1 MFFIQRMMRF
11 LVPYK
16 GLSALL
22 FLALI
27 IELAFETLLPLSFK
41 FIIDNAIIPGD
52 YPKLVFILGCLLVGA
67 ILVIMA
73 GVSRDFL
80 SARIGTAIIRD
91 MNVTMYE
98 HLQKLSM
105 DFYVRTKSANIVA
118 RFNSDLSVVENF
130 LMLIPY
136 GILSVLGLIC
146 NVIFLFVLQWK
157 LALLAT
163 IALPLCLLGPKM
175 LGTRASD
182 KTLLLKETQAQI
194 AEVVQENVSAQPV
207 LKAFGLERSSIS
219 SFHVFMAR
227 YTKIFANAH
236 FFTFLVDRSTNIGI
250 IILNLIVI
258 CSGSILAFQG
268 YLSIGS
274 LLAFNSILLSIS
286 TLLGGIT
293 WLAPQLIHATAGMR
307 RIEALLEETPTP
319 DAETTPALAP
329 LQYEIHFTN
338 VTFGYTPDHQNLKQI
353 NLSIPKG
360 SYTAFVGSSGSGKS
374 TIINLLMRF
383 YEPSTGAVSFDG
395 VNIHTTSLSSLRSQI
410 GIVFQDNFLFNT
422 SIRENIRMGKPDASD
437 QEIEDAARAAEIHDI
452 ILSFPDGY
460 DTCVGERGSKL
471 SGGQRQRI
479 AIARAIIR
487 NPAILILDE
496 ATSALDPATEM
507 AINLTLQK
515 LSHSRTVISVTHRL
529 ASVEHADCIFVL
541 HQGQLIEQGTHQKLL
556 ALPNG
561 TYRDSWDKQNGF
573 QMSDNGF
580 HVEIKPEK
588 LKKIPILSTLDDEL
602 LHEIS
607 HYFVTESYAKDRV
620 IIEEGDWGDRFYVIV
635 RGKVDVFKNKEGK
648 KQEQVASL
656 ADGDFFGEIALLQDV
671 RRTASIRSV
680 TPVILLSLQREFF
693 QRVLKQAPHL
703 QEILRRD

>member
-1 MFFIQRMMRF
+1 MQRVMRF

-22 FLALI
+22 ILALI

-52 YPKLVFILGCLLVGA
+52 YTKLVLILSGLLTGA
-67 ILVIMA
+67 ILVTIA
-73 GVSRDFL
+73 GISRDFL
-80 SARIGTAIIRD
+80 SARMGTAIIRD

-105 DFYVRTKSANIVA
+105 DFYARTKSANIVA

-136 GILSVLGLIC
+136 GILSVLGLVL
-146 NVIFLFVLQWK
+146 NVVFLFVLQWK

-163 IALPLCLLGPKM
+163 IALPLCLLGPKL

-194 AEVVQENVSAQPV
+194 AEVVQENTSAQPV
-207 LKAFGLERSSIS
+207 LKAFNLERSSIR
-219 SFHVFMAR
+219 SFHALMTR
-227 YTKIFANAH
+227 YTKISANAH

-274 LLAFNSILLSIS
+274 LLAFNAILLSIS
-286 TLLGGIT
+286 NLLGGIT
-293 WLAPQLIHATAGMR
+293 WLAPQLIHATAGMQR
-307 RIEALLEETPTP
+307 VEALLEEAPIHDT
-319 DAETTPALAP
+319 ELTPALMP
-329 LQYEIHFTN
+329 LRNEIRFTN

-353 NLSIPKG
+353 NLVIPKG
-360 SYTAFVGSSGSGKS
+360 SYAAFVGSSGSGKS

-383 YEPSTGAVSFDG
+383 YEPSAGAISFDD
-395 VNIHTTSLSSLRSQI
+395 VNIHTMSLSSLRSQI
-410 GIVFQDNFLFNT
+410 GIVFQDSFLFNT
-422 SIRENIRMGKPDASD
+422 SILENIRMGKPDASD

-452 ILSFPDGY
+452 ILSFPEGY

-487 NPAILILDE
+487 NPSILILDE
-496 ATSALDPATEM
+496 ATSALDPATET
-507 AINLTLQK
+507 AINRTLQM
-515 LSHSRTVISVTHRL
+515 LAHSRTVISITHRL
-529 ASVEHADCIFVL
+529 ASAEHADCIFVL
-541 HQGQLIEQGTHQKLL
+541 HQGQLIEQGTHQELL
-556 ALPNG
+556 ALPDG

-588 LKKIPILSTLDDEL
+588 LRRIPILSTLDDEL
-602 LHEIS
+602 LDEIS
-607 HYFVTESYAKDRV
+607 HYFVTESYAKDRIV
-620 IIEEGDWGDRFYVIV
+620 LEEGDLGDKFYIIV
-635 RGKVDVFKNKEGK
+635 RGKVEVLKNTDS
-648 KQEQVASL
+648 QEQKRL
-656 ADGDFFGEIALLQDV
+656 ALLSDGDFFGEIALLQNV

-680 TPVILLSLQREFF
+680 TPVILLSLRRELF
-693 QRVLKQAPHL
+693 QRVLKKAPHL
-703 QEILRRD
+703 QEMLQRD